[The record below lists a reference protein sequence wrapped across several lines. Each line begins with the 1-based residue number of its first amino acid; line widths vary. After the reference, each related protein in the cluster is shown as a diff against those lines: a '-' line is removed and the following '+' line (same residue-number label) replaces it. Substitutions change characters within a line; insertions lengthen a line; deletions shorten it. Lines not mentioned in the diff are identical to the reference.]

1 MIDWIIA
8 QRIANFVAEF
18 GSHPP
23 PSPPRADLAAL
34 ATEAEARV
42 VAYTGLEPARPL
54 PPPEGISRHEW
65 VETNLKS
72 MRLLLDPVLTRA
84 GENLGP
90 LKPAV
95 EIGMGIILSTEVG
108 VVVGYL
114 AQRVLGQYELVLL
127 DEAVEDRPPRL
138 LFVLPN
144 LGQAVQAF
152 AAEEDQFMTW
162 VTLHEVTHAVQFA
175 GVPWLHPHVAG
186 LVRELLRS
194 AEVRLETPRKL
205 KIPSAEEVKRV
216 LGHLRNGDLISIVT
230 TTPER
235 ETLDRVQAVMAV
247 IEGHAEHVMDAVAPD
262 LLPSLPKLRAALDRR
277 RRSQSGLSRLVA
289 RLLGLELKLRQYEQ
303 GKYFCDEIVRER
315 GVQAL
320 HHLWSGPDALP
331 TLAELRDPPAWL
343 ARTMPRE
350 LDPSRPPRRS
360 TPDAAA

>member
-1 MIDWIIA
+1 VIDWVIA
-8 QRIANFVAEF
+8 GRIATFVA
-18 GSHPP
+18 GTGDAQAPT
-23 PSPPRADLAAL
+23 ADLAAL
-34 ATEAEARV
+34 AAESESRV
-42 VAYTGLEPARPL
+42 VAYTGLQPARPL
-54 PPPEGISRHEW
+54 PPPEGISRQEW
-65 VETNLKS
+65 VASNIDS
-72 MRLLLDPVLTRA
+72 MRLLLDPVLKRA

-90 LKPAV
+90 LQPAL

-144 LGQAVQAF
+144 LGQAVKAF
-152 AAEEDQFMTW
+152 GAEEQQFMTW

-175 GVPWLHPHVAG
+175 GVPWLHSHVAG
-186 LVRELLRS
+186 LVRELLKS
-194 AEVRLETPRKL
+194 AEVRLEAPRKL
-205 KIPSAEEVKRV
+205 RVPSPDEIKRV

-303 GKYFCDEIVRER
+303 GKFFCDEVVRER
-315 GVQAL
+315 GPGAL
-320 HHLWSGPDALP
+320 HHLWSSPGALP
-331 TLAELRDPPAWL
+331 TLDELRDPPAWL
-343 ARTMPRE
+343 ARTSPGRIE
-350 LDPSRPPRRS
+350 PAHR
-360 TPDAAA
+360 PDAAA

>member
-1 MIDWIIA
+1 VIDWIIA
-8 QRIANFVAEF
+8 QRIATFVAGTGEA
-18 GSHPP
+18 
-23 PSPPRADLAAL
+23 SPPRADLAAL
-34 ATEAEARV
+34 ATEAETRV

-54 PPPEGISRHEW
+54 PPPEGISRQEW
-65 VETNLKS
+65 VQTNINS

-84 GENLGP
+84 GDNLGP

-152 AAEEDQFMTW
+152 GAEEEQFMTW

-205 KIPSAEEVKRV
+205 KIPSREEVKRV

-277 RRSQSGLSRLVA
+277 RKSQSGLSRLVA

-303 GKYFCDEIVRER
+303 GKFFCDAIVRER
-315 GVQAL
+315 GVEAL

-331 TLAELRDPPAWL
+331 TLAELRDPHAWL
-343 ARTMPRE
+343 VRTLPRE
-350 LDPSRPPRRS
+350 LDPTRRS
-360 TPDAAA
+360 TPDTAA